1 MKAETDKTIS
11 QSCKVNTT
19 HVTYVELVERV
30 SRKETPVS
38 NPVLLS
44 TTLSSGLGKSRKL
57 SGDLESWRE
66 TREIRYMYIRKPF
79 AIYVRIMGENSVA
92 VAPPPPSSLG
102 VKFLDVGAFEIDAAL
117 DIAPPTVISAE
128 PKLITVTRFIQR
140 RISKET
146 LAILLLFDRPD
157 SSI

>member
-92 VAPPPPSSLG
+92 VAPPP
-102 VKFLDVGAFEIDAAL
+102 FLARSQ
-117 DIAPPTVISAE
+117 IS
-128 PKLITVTRFIQR
+128 
-140 RISKET
+140 
-146 LAILLLFDRPD
+146 
-157 SSI
+157 